1 LGIGVCARFYRI
13 EYFSILQNV
22 IICKMVITVTAE
34 AFAMEK
40 TLLYSGAFGIGF
52 GGTAAVTPQVNVRCE
67 GPQQHLSITGPIN

>member
-1 LGIGVCARFYRI
+1 
-13 EYFSILQNV
+13 
-22 IICKMVITVTAE
+22 MVITVTAE